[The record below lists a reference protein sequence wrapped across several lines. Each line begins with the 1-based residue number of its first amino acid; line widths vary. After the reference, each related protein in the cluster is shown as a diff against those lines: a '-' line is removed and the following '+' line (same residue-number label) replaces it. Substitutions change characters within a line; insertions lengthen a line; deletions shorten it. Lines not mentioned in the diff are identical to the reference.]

1 MSTAVEDT
9 DPKTPG
15 NAEAMPAFRRWAILF
30 CVTLAT
36 TQYAMSILV
45 VAVLLPQMQGALS
58 ATQDEIA
65 WIMIF
70 NILAT
75 AVMTPT
81 TGWLE
86 GRFGHRRVMLVSMAG
101 FSVATVACGM
111 CTNLPLLVLF
121 RIAQGAFGAPLIPLG
136 QAIVLDTF
144 PKRQHSLA
152 TGVFGMAVVVG
163 PVIGPMLGGSLA
175 EMYGWPA
182 AFYMFIPFGII
193 ALVGMF
199 LFLSDSRGQR
209 QRVGLDWT
217 GFLTLSVAVIGLQ
230 LLLSRG
236 QRQDWFESPE
246 IIIEAALALV
256 AFHLF
261 VVHTLTVQRPFLNPR
276 LMLNRNFVLG
286 LIIVGIYGMLNFTP
300 MVLMPPMLQG
310 ILGYPDS
317 IIGVLLGLRGAG
329 AIAGFFVAI
338 FVSRLDPRFG
348 ISLGYLIQV
357 VSGIYM
363 ASFDINTTIFD
374 VGVNSVLQGLAV
386 GIIWVPL
393 TVATFATLEPRYLA
407 EGSAIYHLLRNL
419 GSSIFISLSVTLVIV
434 STATNY
440 AGMTELISDYNK
452 ALALPWLLGAW
463 SADGVQGLAALS
475 GEIGRQAAMIGY
487 INAFKIY
494 ALASFAVLPLILL
507 VRMPKT

>member
-1 MSTAVEDT
+1 MSTAVKDT
-9 DPKTPG
+9 PQGT
-15 NAEAMPAFRRWAILF
+15 EAVPAFRRWAILF

-36 TQYAMSILV
+36 TQYAMAILV
-45 VAVLLPQMQGALS
+45 VSVLLPQMQGALS

-65 WIMIF
+65 WVMIF

-75 AVMTPT
+75 AVMTPM

-86 GRFGHRRVMLVSMAG
+86 GRFGRRLVMLVSMAG
-101 FSVATVACGM
+101 FSLATVACGM
-111 CTNLPLLVLF
+111 STNLSVLVLF
-121 RIAQGAFGAPLIPLG
+121 RIAQGTFGAPLIPLG

-144 PKRQHSLA
+144 PKHQHGLA

-163 PVIGPMLGGSLA
+163 PVIGPMLGGGLA
-175 EMYGWPA
+175 ELYGWPA

-193 ALVGMF
+193 ALIGMF
-199 LFLSDSRGQR
+199 LFLTDSPGQR
-209 QRVGLDWT
+209 QRTGLDWT

-246 IIIEAALALV
+246 IIVEAVFALV

-261 VVHTLTVQRPFLNPR
+261 VVHTLTARRPFLNPR

-329 AIAGFFVAI
+329 AIAGFFAAI

-348 ISLGYLIQV
+348 MSLGFLIQV
-357 VSGIYM
+357 ASGMYM
-363 ASFDINTTIFD
+363 ASFDVNTTIFD

-463 SADGVQGLAALS
+463 NADGVQGLAALS

-487 INAFKIY
+487 INAFKAY
-494 ALASFAVLPLILL
+494 ALASFAGLPLILL